1 MDYTGLL
8 ARKYRVNR
16 KLTDEERSNQLRQ
29 RVRLNITPLY
39 NLSVIRMN
47 STYLECVDR
56 WFIHRG
62 WMTAIC
68 ILFFTLTVAPMLE
81 PLCTFPHAHWRSDL
95 RVVLFGIPFMA
106 PLWGLL
112 SWGLLEESFRWTH
125 FPIRFN
131 CRNRM
136 VYVFRPDGTV
146 LKAKWNKILFTL
158 GRCQRISGSQNWDI
172 RGHVLDKDRETV
184 LATFALPG
192 DSTEIEELKQTWEFF
207 RRYMEEGPASVYRD
221 VYWCQDIVGQRE
233 TYKAGLR
240 NLLFPGNG
248 FRFNSSLLEGFAFY
262 CLLFLRALTML
273 FFPVV
278 VVVSLGRWFA
288 MRTSKTPAWPAEVE
302 AQCAVDAFDP
312 YRRDASHNPEKIPL
326 ESIRDE

>member
-1 MDYTGLL
+1 
-8 ARKYRVNR
+8 
-16 KLTDEERSNQLRQ
+16 
-29 RVRLNITPLY
+29 
-39 NLSVIRMN
+39 
-47 STYLECVDR
+47 
-56 WFIHRG
+56 
-62 WMTAIC
+62 
-68 ILFFTLTVAPMLE
+68 
-81 PLCTFPHAHWRSDL
+81 
-95 RVVLFGIPFMA
+95 
-106 PLWGLL
+106 
-112 SWGLLEESFRWTH
+112 
-125 FPIRFN
+125 
-131 CRNRM
+131 
-136 VYVFRPDGTV
+136 VYVFRPNGTV
-146 LKAKWNKILFTL
+146 LEAKWDKIFFTL
-158 GRCQRISGSQNWDI
+158 GRCERYAGSQNWDI
-172 RGHVLDKDRETV
+172 RGHVLDKDGETV

-192 DSTEIEELKQTWEFF
+192 DSTEIGELKQTWEFF
-207 RRYMEEGPASVYRD
+207 RRYMEEGPASLYRD

-262 CLLFLRALTML
+262 CLLFLRVLTML

-288 MRTSKTPAWPAEVE
+288 MRTSKIPAWPAEVE

>member
-16 KLTDEERSNQLRQ
+16 KLTDEERSNQLHQ
-29 RVRLNITPLY
+29 KVRLDVTSFY
-39 NLSVIRMN
+39 NVSVIRMN

-56 WFIHRG
+56 WFVHRG
-62 WMTAIC
+62 SMTAIC
-68 ILFFTLTVAPMLE
+68 IPLYVFAVALVLG
-81 PLCTFPHAHWRSDL
+81 PLYMFPPAHLIPTKSDL
-95 RVVLFGIPFMA
+95 ELMLFAIPFA
-106 PLWGLL
+106 VPLWALL
-112 SWGLLEESFRWTH
+112 SWFVLKESFCWTH
-125 FPIRFN
+125 FPIRLN

-146 LKAKWNKILFTL
+146 LQAKWNKIFFTL
-158 GRCQRISGSQNWDI
+158 GRCERYAGSQNWDI
-172 RGHVLDKDRETV
+172 RGHVLDKDGKTV

-192 DSTEIEELKQTWEFF
+192 YTSDRNLLKREWEFF

-221 VYWCQDIVGQRE
+221 VYWCHDIVGKRE
-233 TYKAGLR
+233 QYKAGLR
-240 NLLFPGNG
+240 YMVFPLNAYFILKILLIALFP
-248 FRFNSSLLEGFAFY
+248 LIFAF
-262 CLLFLRALTML
+262 
-273 FFPVV
+273 
-278 VVVSLGRWFA
+278 SLGRWFA
-288 MRTSKTPAWPAEVE
+288 MRTSKIPAWPAEVE